1 MSILMMSDLLADL
14 SAEQQQLLAGGQA
27 RTENDLED
35 RDTEDDGVQGLMNL
49 RSGTYRIRK
58 TSRTR
63 AIVRIQKL
71 ERDRS

>member
-27 RTENDLED
+27 RTGDDLED
-35 RDTEDDGVQGLMNL
+35 RDNEDDGVQGLMNL